1 MKVNQLKAGVILS
14 YLQMGLG
21 MVISLI
27 YTPLMLRLLGQSE
40 YGLYNISASVI
51 SYLHLLQFGFG
62 SSYVRYYSRYKKE
75 DNQQKIYSLN
85 ALFLTVFSILGII
98 ALLAGICLAFNCKL
112 IFADGLNEHEL
123 AIIKILMIVMSI
135 NMAVSFPASVFV
147 SFITANE
154 RFVVQKLVNMIK
166 TVMSPMVTLLVLL
179 LGFRSI
185 GMSVVVTLVTIITE
199 IINVVYCLKVLKV
212 RFCFSQM
219 EPKLLVEIAS
229 FSGFIALNMIVD
241 EINWNVDKFLLG
253 RFRGSVATS
262 VYAVAATLNSYYRNI
277 STSITNVFT
286 PRIHKLANS
295 ENSGKEIDILFAK
308 IGRIQFML
316 LLLIFSGFVFFG
328 KRFVLLWAG
337 EEYSDAYYIALL
349 LMGPVTISLVQGLG
363 IEIQRS
369 MNMHKFRSIA
379 YSLMSIAN
387 IFISIPLCIRF
398 GGIGCAMGTAVSVI
412 LANGIVMNI
421 YYFKKMKLNIPYFW
435 GEICRI
441 IPGLIMPFIIG
452 MFISAYTLKCSIGT
466 YLVMIMAY
474 TVAYCGCCWLFS
486 MNQYEKKLL
495 LPVLNRLRRKYK
507 R

>member
-21 MVISLI
+21 MVISLV

-40 YGLYNISASVI
+40 YGLYNISSSVI
-51 SYLHLLQFGFG
+51 SYLNLLQFGFG

-75 DNQQKIYSLN
+75 NAQQKIDSLN
-85 ALFLTVFSILGII
+85 ALFLTVFSILGAI

-112 IFADGLNEHEL
+112 IFADGLTEQEL
-123 AIIKILMIVMSI
+123 SIIKILMIVMSI
-135 NMAVSFPASVFV
+135 NMAISFPASVFV

-154 RFVVQKLVNMIK
+154 RFVVQKLVNMLK

-185 GMSVVVTLVTIITE
+185 GMSVVVTVVTVVTE
-199 IINVVYCLKVLKV
+199 IINVVYCLRVLKV

-229 FSGFIALNMIVD
+229 FSGFIALNMLVD

-286 PRIHKLANS
+286 PRIHKIING
-295 ENSGKEIDILFAK
+295 ENAIHNIDLLFAK
-308 IGRIQFML
+308 IGRIQFMIL
-316 LLLIFSGFVFFG
+316 ALIYSGFVFFG
-328 KRFVLLWAG
+328 KRFIMIWAG
-337 EEYSDAYYIALL
+337 NEYYDAYYIALL
-349 LMGPVTISLVQGLG
+349 LMGPATIALIQGLG
-363 IEIQRS
+363 IEIQRA

-379 YSLMSIAN
+379 YSLMSVGN
-387 IFISIPLCIRF
+387 IFISIPLCLKF
-398 GGIGCAMGTAVSVI
+398 GGVGCAFGTAISLI
-412 LANGIVMNI
+412 LANGLMMNF
-421 YYFKKMKLNIPYFW
+421 YYHRKMKLDIPYFW
-435 GEICRI
+435 GQIGRI
-441 IPGLIMPFIIG
+441 FPGLIIPVF
-452 MFISAYTLKCSIGT
+452 LGT
-466 YLVMIMAY
+466 IMTKFTIECNIMIYLLLIAVY
-474 TVAYCGCCWLFS
+474 GVAYSVSCWLFS
-486 MNQYEKKLL
+486 MNQYEKGLL
-495 LPVLNRLRRKYK
+495 LSVLKKLK